1 MMRTAVCTAGAIAL
15 MLLAARSL
23 GAQQLVNIWPGIA
36 PGSENWS
43 QVEMKLEDTPIGT
56 VILNVVTRH

>member
-1 MMRTAVCTAGAIAL
+1 MACSAE
-15 MLLAARSL
+15 
-23 GAQQLVNIWPGIA
+23 AQVVNIWPGVA

-56 VILNVVTRH
+56 VILNVVTPTLSGVRG